1 MKNLTGILA
10 ILMMIF
16 VGLACSSDET
26 TKANETVHEANKFV
40 ATANESVVKAGTLYD
55 QYRAKVDSIKNDTG
69 LEEARKMAKDL
80 MPLYESM
87 SENFTK
93 AGAKFEEA
101 SKLKIKDKHK
111 EYLDT
116 KAKEMKLRGEYS
128 AELKKIPQALID
140 STGEKAYREAVST
153 ISDKVEKMSGEAKTL
168 GEKATQIQKDNPDVM
183 EQPK

>member
-10 ILMMIF
+10 ILILLCA
-16 VGLACSSDET
+16 GLACSGDDT
-26 TKANETVHEANKFV
+26 TKANETVGEANKFV
-40 ATANESVVKAGTLYD
+40 STANESVVKASAMFDEFET
-55 QYRAKVDSIKNDTG
+55 KVDSIKNDTG
-69 LEEARKMAKDL
+69 LEEAKKMAKDL
-80 MPLYESM
+80 MPLYDSM

-93 AGAKFEEA
+93 AGQKFDEA
-101 SKLKIKDKHK
+101 SKLKIKEKHK
-111 EYLDT
+111 EYLET

-140 STGEKAYREAVST
+140 SKGEKDYRDAASAVAE
-153 ISDKVEKMSGEAKTL
+153 KVNKMTSEAKAL